1 MPKTNMLKFDAASVA
16 GEKQVRLV
24 LTPRMD
30 DGVIG
35 MSGTIAYL
43 LFTNG
48 FNFIAADSTDGGAYK
63 ECERISHSNTRREG
77 QGGP

>member
-48 FNFIAADSTDGGAYK
+48 FNFIASDSTDK
-63 ECERISHSNTRREG
+63 EDLKRFREMHTCL
-77 QGGP
+77 PRFPRLKVR